1 MWLLILQGSLAACG
15 SVDKEEDPNGER
27 ISLEVLEVWPPDLG
41 LVREADFSLTAPD
54 PSPARHMHIHTW
66 SWKATSAV
74 VSQA

>member
-15 SVDKEEDPNGER
+15 SVDKEEDSNEH

-41 LVREADFSLTAPD
+41 LVREADFSLTAPN
-54 PSPARHMHIHTW
+54 PSPPHHTHIHTW